1 MKEGTIVGLTD
12 KGFGFI
18 HIEGQGK
25 DIFFHSRE
33 LVDVAYESLQKG
45 DRVRFE
51 IGEDQKGHHAIHV
64 MKA

>member
-1 MKEGTIVGLTD
+1 MKEGTIVGVTD
-12 KGFGFI
+12 RGFGFI
-18 HIEGQGK
+18 HIEGQEK

-33 LVDVAYESLQKG
+33 LVDVAFEALEKG

-51 IGEDQKGHHAIHV
+51 IGEDEKGQHATRV

>member
-18 HIEGQGK
+18 HVEGMEK

-33 LVDVAYESLQKG
+33 LVGVEFDSLQKG
-45 DRVRFE
+45 DVVRFE
-51 IGEDQKGHHAIHV
+51 IGEDQKGQHATGV
-64 MKA
+64 TKA